1 MNLYG
6 ASGHCKVVIDAI
18 KSNQNGIIIESVF
31 DDNPKS
37 AFISS
42 IPVVKTTTDS
52 FIIKLDL
59 LISIG
64 NNSIRKKISESISAN
79 YQTIIHPKAIISHYA
94 KIQEGTVVFAGA
106 IINADASIGSHCII
120 NTGAIV
126 EHDCTLGDFV
136 HISPNASLGGNV
148 TVGEGAH
155 IGIGATIIQGIK
167 IGKWAIVGAGAV
179 VINDIPDFATAVGNP
194 ASVIKYSEH
203 HK

>member
-18 KSNQNGIIIESVF
+18 KSNQNQTSIDSVF
-31 DDNPKS
+31 DDNPTS
-37 AFISS
+37 SFIST

-52 FIIKLDL
+52 FIVKLDL

-64 NNSIRKKISESISAN
+64 NNAIRKKISQAISAN
-79 YQTIIHPKAIISHYA
+79 YQTIIHSKAIISDCA

-106 IINADASIGSHCII
+106 IINADASVGSHCII

-136 HISPNASLGGNV
+136 HLSPNASLGGNV
-148 TVGEGAH
+148 SVGEGAH
-155 IGIGATIIQGIK
+155 IGIGATVIQGIK
-167 IGKWAIVGAGAV
+167 IGKWVIVGAGAV
-179 VINDIPDFATAVGNP
+179 VIKDIPDFATAVGNP
-194 ASVIKYSEH
+194 ATIIKYSDH